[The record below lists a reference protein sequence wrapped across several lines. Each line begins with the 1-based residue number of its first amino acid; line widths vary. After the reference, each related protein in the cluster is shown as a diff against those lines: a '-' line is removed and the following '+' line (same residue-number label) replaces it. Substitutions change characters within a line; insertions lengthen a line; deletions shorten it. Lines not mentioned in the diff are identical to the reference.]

1 MALAQDTNPKIK
13 NIMPI
18 IKIEIWVSLRL
29 KECMDTGLFI
39 LGIDFSV
46 VKLGFAVSLGII
58 RISNSCFTKII
69 KMEHK
74 FIQLN
79 GMAKINI

>member
-1 MALAQDTNPKIK
+1 MAFAQDTNPKIK

-39 LGIDFSV
+39 LGIDF
-46 VKLGFAVSLGII
+46 IQ
-58 RISNSCFTKII
+58 
-69 KMEHK
+69 K
-74 FIQLN
+74 FN
-79 GMAKINI
+79 

>member
-18 IKIEIWVSLRL
+18 IKIEICVSLRL
-29 KECMDTGLFI
+29 KEFMYTGLLIF
-39 LGIDFSV
+39 GIDFSA
-46 VKLGFAVSLGII
+46 VKLGFEVSLGKM
-58 RISNSCFTKII
+58 RISNTFYTKII

-74 FIQLN
+74 FF
-79 GMAKINI
+79 

>member
-18 IKIEIWVSLRL
+18 IKIEICVSLRL
-29 KECMDTGLFI
+29 KEFIDTGLFI
-39 LGIDFSV
+39 FGIDFSAI
-46 VKLGFAVSLGII
+46 KLGFAVSLGKI
-58 RISNSCFTKII
+58 RISNTYFTKII

-74 FIQLN
+74 FFELTT
-79 GMAKINI
+79 MS

>member
-18 IKIEIWVSLRL
+18 IKIEIFVSLRL
-29 KECMDTGLFI
+29 KEFIDTGLSIF
-39 LGIDFSV
+39 GINFSAI
-46 VKLGFAVSLGII
+46 KLGLVVSLGII
-58 RISNSCFTKII
+58 RLSYSCLTKII

-74 FIQLN
+74 FFELM
-79 GMAKINI
+79 GR

>member
-29 KECMDTGLFI
+29 KEFIDTGLFI
-39 LGIDFSV
+39 FGI
-46 VKLGFAVSLGII
+46 G
-58 RISNSCFTKII
+58 
-69 KMEHK
+69 
-74 FIQLN
+74 FIQKFN
-79 GMAKINI
+79 